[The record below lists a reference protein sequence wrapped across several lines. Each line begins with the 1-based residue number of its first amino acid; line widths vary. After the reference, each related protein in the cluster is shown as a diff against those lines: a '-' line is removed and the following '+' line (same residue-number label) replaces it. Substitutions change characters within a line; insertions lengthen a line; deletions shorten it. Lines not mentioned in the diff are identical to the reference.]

1 VAVLPFDN
9 LTSEPS
15 LTQSVLESVREAV
28 ENRLGLRPAGEEQAD
43 AVVSGQITRYI
54 PDQPVAF
61 QGGQNQNVDVSR
73 RMVRLTVSV
82 EIRDQRSER
91 TLWQRSGL
99 TVEGDYEPGREAEGL
114 DKALDQLVT
123 DIVDGA
129 QSQW

>member
-1 VAVLPFDN
+1 MAVLPFDN